1 MKFLLSFSLI
11 LLLVAL
17 VAAQSGRTAPT
28 PTPSPANTPTAKEL
42 YDEAS
47 SYVRVKADEFAQKK
61 VPFSSDRLEVLLS
74 QQKALAAHNA
84 LRLANHKTPEKDD
97 LYYLGML
104 HWLAQN
110 LDGTRET
117 LASYLADP
125 PDDNAKAQTAR
136 SIVSVVLAKQAKP
149 VEAAKILE
157 DYKKHEPTKPSDIAR
172 MTVEIA
178 KSFQSAKK
186 FEEMVPFAVT
196 AYETS
201 KSMLDDPSYRQR
213 GLDELL
219 DAGMLVF
226 EAYRDSKNSAAAEN
240 ALDDMRLTAAKANSA
255 GFYYYA
261 GDQKIK
267 YLIET
272 GRKPAAMKFYEDID
286 ATINRDL
293 KIVSIREDVRR
304 RFKVRRDQYK
314 ILGEKAPEFVG
325 IDVSLPG
332 KQPTL
337 ASLRGKVV
345 LLDFWAIWCV
355 PCIEAMPDLRE
366 WHELFNK
373 DGFEIIGIT
382 RYYGELEGLPPNKK
396 DELALIKAFREKHK
410 MPYDIP
416 VALDQRNQLA
426 YGATRLPTAVIL
438 DRKGVVRFVESGTSP
453 QRLAQIEA
461 AIKKLLE
468 EK

>member
-1 MKFLLSFSLI
+1 MKFLFSISLV
-11 LLLVAL
+11 LLLSVIAG
-17 VAAQSGRTAPT
+17 AQSGRT
-28 PTPSPANTPTAKEL
+28 TPSPTPETANTPTAKEL
-42 YDEAS
+42 YEEAS
-47 SYVRVKADEFAQKK
+47 SYVRVKADEYAKK
-61 VPFSSDRLEVLLS
+61 NVPFSSDRLEVLLA

-84 LRLANHKTPEKDD
+84 LRFAKINAPEKGD

-110 LDGTRET
+110 FDGARASLT
-117 LASYLADP
+117 SYLADSP
-125 PDDNAKAQTAR
+125 EDAVKAQTAR

-149 VEAAKILE
+149 EEAAKVLDE
-157 DYKKHEPTKPSDIAR
+157 YKKHEPVKPTDVAR
-172 MTVEIA
+172 MSAEIA
-178 KSFQSAKK
+178 KAYQTAKE
-186 FEEMVPFAVT
+186 FEKMTPFAVA

-226 EAYRDSKNSAAAEN
+226 EAYRDAKDTAAAEK
-240 ALDDMRLTAAKANSA
+240 ALDDMRLTAAKANAA

-267 YLIET
+267 YLIDT
-272 GRKPAAMKFYEDID
+272 GRKPEAMKFYDDID
-286 ATINRDL
+286 ATINREM

-325 IDVSLPG
+325 LDVWFPG
-332 KQPTL
+332 KQIPL

-345 LLDFWAIWCV
+345 LLDFWAVWCV
-355 PCIEAMPDLRE
+355 PCIEAMPDLKE
-366 WHELFNK
+366 WHELFSK

-382 RYYGELEGLPPNKK
+382 RYYGEPEGLPANKK
-396 DELALIKAFREKHK
+396 DELALIKAFREKYK
-410 MPYDIP
+410 APYDFA
-416 VALDQRNQLA
+416 VALDQRNQLT

>member
-11 LLLVAL
+11 LLLSAL
-17 VAAQSGRTAPT
+17 AAAQSGRT
-28 PTPSPANTPTAKEL
+28 TPSPTPAPGNTPTAKEL
-42 YDEAS
+42 YEEAS
-47 SYVRVKADEFAQKK
+47 SYVRVKADEYSQKK
-61 VPFSSDRLEVLLS
+61 VPFSNDRLEALLA

-84 LRLANHKTPEKDD
+84 LRLGGLKTPESDD

-110 LDGTRET
+110 MDGTRDALT
-117 LASYLADP
+117 KYLAAP
-125 PDDNAKAQTAR
+125 ADDAVKTQTAR
-136 SIVSVVLAKQAKP
+136 SILSVVLAKQARP
-149 VEAAKILE
+149 DEAVKVLDE
-157 DYKKHEPTKPSDIAR
+157 YKQHEPSKPTDIVR
-172 MTVEIA
+172 MTAEIA
-178 KSFQSAKK
+178 KSFQAAKEFAK
-186 FEEMVPFAVT
+186 MAPFAVT

-226 EAYRDSKNSAAAEN
+226 EAYRDSNDSVAAEK
-240 ALDDMRLTAAKANSA
+240 ALDDMRATAAKANSA

-272 GRKPAAMKFYEDID
+272 GRKPEAMKFYEDID

-325 IDVSLPG
+325 IDVWLPG
-332 KQPTL
+332 KQVTI

-345 LLDFWAIWCV
+345 MLDFWAIWCV

-366 WHELFNK
+366 WHELFSK
-373 DGFEIIGIT
+373 DGFEIIGLT

-396 DELALIKAFREKHK
+396 DELALIKAFQVKHK
-410 MPYDIP
+410 MPYDIAT
-416 VALDQRNQLA
+416 ALDQRNQLA

-438 DRKGVVRFVESGTSP
+438 DLKGVVRFVESGTSP

>member
-1 MKFLLSFSLI
+1 MKFLLSFYLV
-11 LLLVAL
+11 LLLAAIA
-17 VAAQSGRTAPT
+17 AAQSGRTAPT
-28 PTPSPANTPTAKEL
+28 PTPAPAESTPTAKEL
-42 YDEAS
+42 YEEAS

-61 VPFSSDRLEVLLS
+61 VPFSNDRLEILLS

-84 LRLANHKTPEKDD
+84 LRLGGRKTLEKDD

-104 HWLAQN
+104 HWLAQD
-110 LDGTRET
+110 LDGTREILT
-117 LASYLADP
+117 SYLAAAS
-125 PDDNAKAQTAR
+125 DDNVKAQTAR
-136 SIVSVVLAKQAKP
+136 SILSVVLAKQARP
-149 VEAAKILE
+149 VEAANVLE
-157 DYKKHEPTKPSDIAR
+157 DYKKHEPSKLSDIAR
-172 MTVEIA
+172 MTAEIA
-178 KSFQSAKK
+178 KSFQSAKE
-186 FEEMVPFAVT
+186 FEKMVPFAVA
-196 AYETS
+196 AYETA

-226 EAYRDSKNSAAAEN
+226 EAYRDSKNSVEAEK

-272 GRKPAAMKFYEDID
+272 GRKPEAMKFYEDID
-286 ATINRDL
+286 ATINRNL
-293 KIVSIREDVRR
+293 KVVSIREDVRR
-304 RFKVRRDQYK
+304 RFKVRRDQYR

-325 IDVSLPG
+325 VDVSFPG
-332 KQPTL
+332 RQTL
-337 ASLRGKVV
+337 ASLKGKVV

-355 PCIEAMPDLRE
+355 PCIEAMPDLKE
-366 WHELFNK
+366 WHEMFSR
-373 DGFEIIGIT
+373 DGFEIVGIT
-382 RYYGELEGLPPNKK
+382 RYYGEPEGLPANKK

-453 QRLAQIEA
+453 LRLAQIEA

-468 EK
+468 EN

>member
-1 MKFLLSFSLI
+1 MKFVFSISLVLLLSVI
-11 LLLVAL
+11 A
-17 VAAQSGRTAPT
+17 AAQSGRA
-28 PTPSPANTPTAKEL
+28 TPSPTPETNTATAKEL
-42 YDEAS
+42 YEEAS
-47 SYVRVKADEFAQKK
+47 SYVRVKADEYAKK
-61 VPFSSDRLEVLLS
+61 NVPFSADRLEILLS

-84 LRLANHKTPEKDD
+84 LRFAKINTPAKDD

-110 LDGTRET
+110 FDGARGSLT
-117 LASYLADP
+117 SYLADSP
-125 PDDNAKAQTAR
+125 EDAVKAQTAR

-149 VEAAKILE
+149 DDAAKLLDE
-157 DYKKHEPTKPSDIAR
+157 YKKLEPVKPTDIAR
-172 MTVEIA
+172 MSAEIA
-178 KSFQSAKK
+178 KAFQSSKD
-186 FEEMVPFAVT
+186 FEKMTPFAVA

-213 GLDELL
+213 GLDE
-219 DAGMLVF
+219 
-226 EAYRDSKNSAAAEN
+226 YRDAKDATAAER

-267 YLIET
+267 YLIDT
-272 GRKPAAMKFYEDID
+272 GRKPEAMRFYEDID
-286 ATINRDL
+286 ATINREV

-304 RFKVRRDQYK
+304 RFKVRRDQYN

-325 IDVSLPG
+325 LDVWFPG
-332 KQPTL
+332 RQVPL
-337 ASLRGKVV
+337 ASLKGKVV
-345 LLDFWAIWCV
+345 LLDFWAVWCV
-355 PCIEAMPDLRE
+355 PCIEAMPDLKE
-366 WHELFNK
+366 WHELFSK

-382 RYYGELEGLPPNKK
+382 RYYGEPEGLPANKK
-396 DELALIKAFREKHK
+396 DELALIKAFREKYK
-410 MPYDIP
+410 APYDFA
-416 VALDQRNQLA
+416 VAVDQRNQLA

>member
-1 MKFLLSFSLI
+1 MKFVFSISLVLLLSVI
-11 LLLVAL
+11 A
-17 VAAQSGRTAPT
+17 AAQSGRA
-28 PTPSPANTPTAKEL
+28 TPSPTPETNTATAKEL
-42 YDEAS
+42 YEEAS
-47 SYVRVKADEFAQKK
+47 SYVRVKADEYAKK
-61 VPFSSDRLEVLLS
+61 NVPFSADRLEVLLS

-84 LRLANHKTPEKDD
+84 LRFAKINAPEEDD

-110 LDGTRET
+110 FDGARGSLT
-117 LASYLADP
+117 SYLADSP
-125 PDDNAKAQTAR
+125 EDPVKAQTAR
-136 SIVSVVLAKQAKP
+136 SIVAVVLAKQAKP
-149 VEAAKILE
+149 EEAAKILDE
-157 DYKKHEPTKPSDIAR
+157 YKKLEPVKPTDIAR
-172 MTVEIA
+172 MSAEIA
-178 KSFQSAKK
+178 KAFQSSKD
-186 FEEMVPFAVT
+186 FEKMTPFAVA

-226 EAYRDSKNSAAAEN
+226 EAYRDAKDTTAAER

-267 YLIET
+267 YLIDT
-272 GRKPAAMKFYEDID
+272 GRKPEAMRFYEDID
-286 ATINRDL
+286 ATINREV

-304 RFKVRRDQYK
+304 RFKVRRDQYN

-325 IDVSLPG
+325 LDVWFPG
-332 KQPTL
+332 RQVPL
-337 ASLRGKVV
+337 ASLKGKVV
-345 LLDFWAIWCV
+345 LLDFWAVWCV
-355 PCIEAMPDLRE
+355 PCIEAMPDLKE
-366 WHELFNK
+366 WHELFSK

-382 RYYGELEGLPPNKK
+382 RYYGEPEGLPANKK
-396 DELALIKAFREKHK
+396 DELALIKAFREKYK
-410 MPYDIP
+410 APYDFA
-416 VALDQRNQLA
+416 VAVDQRNQLA

>member
-1 MKFLLSFSLI
+1 M
-11 LLLVAL
+11 
-17 VAAQSGRTAPT
+17 
-28 PTPSPANTPTAKEL
+28 
-42 YDEAS
+42 
-47 SYVRVKADEFAQKK
+47 
-61 VPFSSDRLEVLLS
+61 PFSSSRLDALLS
-74 QQKALAAHNA
+74 EQKALAAHNA
-84 LRLANHKTPEKDD
+84 LRVGNIKSPEGDD
-97 LYYLGML
+97 IYYLGML

-110 LDGTRET
+110 LDGTRESLT
-117 LASYLADP
+117 KYLGGPSDDP
-125 PDDNAKAQTAR
+125 GKAQTAR
-136 SIVSVVLAKQAKP
+136 SILSVVLSKQAKP
-149 VEAAKILE
+149 DDAAKLLE
-157 DYKKHEPTKPSDIAR
+157 DYRKHEPGKPTDVIR
-172 MTVEIA
+172 MTAEIA
-178 KSFQSAKK
+178 KAYQSGKEFAK
-186 FEEMVPFAVT
+186 MVPFAVD
-196 AYETS
+196 AYETA
-201 KSMLDDPSYRQR
+201 KMMVDDASYRVR

-226 EAYRDSKNSAAAEN
+226 EAYRDTHDTARAEA
-240 ALDDMRLTAAKANSA
+240 ALDDMRAVAAKVNAA

-272 GRKPAAMKFYEDID
+272 GRKPEAMKFYDDID
-286 ATINRDL
+286 ATINRDI
-293 KIVSIREDVRR
+293 KVVSIREDIRR
-304 RFKVRRDQYK
+304 RFKVRADQYR

-325 IDVSLPG
+325 IDVWFPG
-332 KQPTL
+332 KPEL
-337 ASLRGKVV
+337 LSSLKGKVV

-355 PCIEAMPDLRE
+355 PCIEAMPDLKE
-366 WHELFNK
+366 WHEMFAK

-382 RYYGELEGLPPNKK
+382 RYYGDSEGLPANKK

-410 MPYDIP
+410 MPYDIAA
-416 VALDQRNQLA
+416 ALDQRNQLA

>member
-1 MKFLLSFSLI
+1 MKYFLSFSL
-11 LLLVAL
+11 LLLLTAFVS
-17 VAAQSGRTAPT
+17 AQSGRTTPT
-28 PTPSPANTPTAKEL
+28 PTPTADSTPTAKEL
-42 YDEAS
+42 YEEAS
-47 SYVRVKADEFAQKK
+47 SYVRVKADEYAQKK
-61 VPFSSDRLEVLLS
+61 VPFSKDRLDVLLS

-84 LRLANHKTPEKDD
+84 LRLGNKKTSEKDD

-110 LDGTRET
+110 FDGTRET
-117 LASYLADP
+117 LTSYLTNP
-125 PDDNAKAQTAR
+125 TDDAVKAQTAR
-136 SIVSVVLAKQAKP
+136 SILSVVLAKQAKP
-149 VEAAKILE
+149 DEAAAILE
-157 DYKKHEPTKPSDIAR
+157 DYKKHEPTKPTDIVR
-172 MTVEIA
+172 MTAEIA
-178 KSFQSAKK
+178 KAFQSAKE
-186 FEEMVPFAVT
+186 FEKMVPFAVT

-201 KSMLDDPSYRQR
+201 KTMLDDPRYRER

-226 EAYRDSKNSAAAEN
+226 EAYRDTKNSVEAEK
-240 ALDDMRLTAAKANSA
+240 ALDDMRLTAAKANA
-255 GFYYYA
+255 PGFYYYA

-272 GRKPAAMKFYEDID
+272 GRKPEAMKFYEDID
-286 ATINRDL
+286 ATINRDI
-293 KIVSIREDVRR
+293 KVVSIREDVRR

-325 IDVSLPG
+325 IDVSFPG
-332 KQPTL
+332 RQTL
-337 ASLRGKVV
+337 ASLKGKVV

-355 PCIEAMPDLRE
+355 PCIEAMPELRE
-366 WHELFNK
+366 WHELFSK

-396 DELALIKAFREKHK
+396 DELALIKAFREKYK

-461 AIKKLLE
+461 TIKKLLE